1 MGCERANVKAGA
13 AAILTMSSQWRRA
26 TSAPLAG
33 DGMSV
38 ARGDEVLQRRDR
50 RSVNESVDPLRA
62 EMALERRHD
71 IMGGAIESAGGG
83 DLVAVV
89 CQQRL
94 RFLDGGIGVA
104 KREDRFCRIA
114 RRGLDP

>member
-38 ARGDEVLQRRDR
+38 AQADATAQSLKSLQSHNDAMRVYAEDYIAKLMASRDSIVNAEQNNEAQMRSVDR
-50 RSVNESVDPLRA
+50 RS
-62 EMALERRHD
+62 
-71 IMGGAIESAGGG
+71 
-83 DLVAVV
+83 
-89 CQQRL
+89 
-94 RFLDGGIGVA
+94 
-104 KREDRFCRIA
+104 
-114 RRGLDP
+114 